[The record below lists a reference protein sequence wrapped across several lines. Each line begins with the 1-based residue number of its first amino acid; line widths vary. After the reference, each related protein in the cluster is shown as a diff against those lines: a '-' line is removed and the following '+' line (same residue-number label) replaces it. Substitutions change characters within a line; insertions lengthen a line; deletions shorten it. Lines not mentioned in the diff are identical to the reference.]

1 MSKILSFLKE
11 AKSEI
16 SKVVWPSREQT
27 VRYTGVVIVFSLII
41 AIILGAADYG
51 LVQLLQKIINR

>member
-1 MSKILSFLKE
+1 MFKILTFLKE

-27 VRYTGVVIVFSLII
+27 FRYTIVVIVFSLII
-41 AIILGAADYG
+41 SIILGAADYG

>member
-1 MSKILSFLKE
+1 MSKIITFLKE

-16 SKVVWPSREQT
+16 SKVVWPSKEQT
-27 VRYTGVVIVFSLII
+27 LRYTIIVIVFALII
-41 AIILGAADYG
+41 SIILGAADYG